1 MATTPAIDDAY
12 ESTVSDDRPAVL
24 FDPVVLF
31 IAGTLMTLGVAMV
44 YSASVTVAGAELDL
58 HQWWKT
64 PLRQS
69 VFAILG
75 FLVMLIAAHCD
86 YRWLA
91 WQRPRTFWRVGFL
104 FVLAAVLLVAV
115 LFIGTEV
122 LGAQRA
128 IVVLRSPL
136 RLSFQPSELAKV
148 VLVIWLAALLARMQ
162 QPHLDS
168 RSRRFGRPPG
178 ARELPMVRTL
188 LRGFVPLMLT
198 AGLLIALTG
207 LEDFGTAALMG
218 VITMALLVTAGAR
231 WLHMFGAGGL
241 GLLGGAAL
249 ILHKTYR
256 LERIKTFL
264 FKTPDPLGD
273 GYQADQ
279 SLLAIGSGGWFG
291 RGLGASIQK
300 YGYLPQKD
308 NDFILATICE
318 ELGVVGGIVVVL
330 LFLLLLWRGWR
341 LARNADDYFGRFLAT
356 GITLMFCLQAAFNIG
371 VVTNSVPTKGISLP
385 FVSAGGS
392 GVVFL
397 GLAAGILASVGR
409 TRAAPPEY
417 RAG

>member
-1 MATTPAIDDAY
+1 
-12 ESTVSDDRPAVL
+12 
-24 FDPVVLF
+24 
-31 IAGTLMTLGVAMV
+31 
-44 YSASVTVAGAELDL
+44 L

-91 WQRPRTFWRVGFL
+91 WERPRTFWRVALL

-162 QPHLDS
+162 RPYLSS
-168 RSRRFGRPPG
+168 RSRGYGWPPG
-178 ARELPMVRTL
+178 ANRMPMLRTL
-188 LRGFVPLMLT
+188 LHGFLPVMLT

-218 VITMALLVTAGAR
+218 VVTMALLVMAGAR
-231 WLHMFGAGGL
+231 WLHMLGAGGL
-241 GLLGGAAL
+241 GLLGGVGL
-249 ILHKTYR
+249 ILYKHNR
-256 LERIKTFL
+256 IERILAFF
-264 FKTPDPLGD
+264 FKPPDPLGG
-273 GYQADQ
+273 GYQVDQ

-291 RGLGASIQK
+291 RGLGASVQK

-318 ELGVVGGIVVVL
+318 ELGVVGGIVVVV

-409 TRAAPPEY
+409 TREIPPDY
-417 RAG
+417 RPS